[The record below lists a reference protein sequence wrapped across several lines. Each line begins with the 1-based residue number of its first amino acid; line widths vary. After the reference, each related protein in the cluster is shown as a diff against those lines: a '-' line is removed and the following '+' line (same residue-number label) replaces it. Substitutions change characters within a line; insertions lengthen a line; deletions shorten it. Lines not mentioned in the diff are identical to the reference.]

1 VEPVGAGPEAVELKG
16 AGPETV
22 EPDEAET
29 EAVEPVAGKL
39 REDVASV
46 PVGVKGALVKLT
58 KICVTEPTL
67 ELDAVDGLNDVGTA
81 SVPVLTL
88 GEPDPAGGVGYPFDA
103 DFEGRNEVGTASVK
117 EEGLEERELGAGGGP
132 YPLDDCDGLK
142 EVGTASVKVEAR
154 KELEGEGNA
163 YPLVDCEGWNE
174 VGTASVKVEA
184 LEEME
189 LGAGGAAYPLD
200 DCDGLKDV
208 GTASVDVVDCGGQSV
223 GVDCEGQSVQTDSLM
238 VMGLG
243 KVVMSGTVCH
253 PWVEDVGLPLV
264 TLLATA
270 DVPMEGVPD
279 RLLVTRVT
287 TGTGVTGGNVGCAAA

>member
-1 VEPVGAGPEAVELKG
+1 
-16 AGPETV
+16 
-22 EPDEAET
+22 
-29 EAVEPVAGKL
+29 
-39 REDVASV
+39 
-46 PVGVKGALVKLT
+46 
-58 KICVTEPTL
+58 
-67 ELDAVDGLNDVGTA
+67 
-81 SVPVLTL
+81 
-88 GEPDPAGGVGYPFDA
+88 
-103 DFEGRNEVGTASVK
+103 VK

-132 YPLDDCDGLK
+132 YPLDDRDGLK

-154 KELEGEGNA
+154 EELEGEGNA

-184 LEEME
+184 LGEME
-189 LGAGGAAYPLD
+189 LGAGGAAYTLD

-223 GVDCEGQSVQTDSLM
+223 QMDSLM

-270 DVPMEGVPD
+270 DVPVEGVPD